1 MSENIFNRV
10 FVTVGTTDFDALIS
24 VIDSQEFL
32 DFLKTVKCE
41 RIEVQYGRGSTAPS
55 FLNENCSRYGIE
67 FNSFR
72 FKDSLAECM
81 ASSSFIIC
89 HAGAGSITE
98 ALSMK
103 KYVMVCVNDTLMDN
117 HQLELANAV
126 AEKGYCHTCFPSNL
140 LETLATSDYRKI
152 RPYDDIDYKAFP
164 KFLDSILGT

>member
-89 HAGAGSITE
+89 HAGIGHSLRVCGSVTVS
-98 ALSMK
+98 LQGRGRSLK
-103 KYVMVCVNDTLMDN
+103 HYL
-117 HQLELANAV
+117 
-126 AEKGYCHTCFPSNL
+126 
-140 LETLATSDYRKI
+140 
-152 RPYDDIDYKAFP
+152 
-164 KFLDSILGT
+164 